1 MSRVHHNFILLDI
14 SFDICYT
21 FADSESGVKKM
32 KKFISLL
39 LVFAMLIMIPF
50 EVSAQEATLDTGL
63 VDIPQKSNEPAEI
76 RTRKQVDGLRMYV
89 DEENPLFMIRN
100 CPIWGGPQTG
110 EAFAEYAIKT
120 YYALPEDIRNFAVI
134 YIDEGTTD
142 MTPER
147 QLEFWDELLTFTDAA
162 NVPIVC
168 QSECFCTNKT
178 RDPFTQEELS
188 AVFREHKSLIGFV
201 QVELSTN
208 GVTNE
213 KLAYDE
219 VTEDNGVN
227 KNILARMKSC
237 IRACAE
243 NGGLFIWQD
252 MEYTYWK
259 KLNYVNHI
267 LKDRE
272 LYDLL
277 KSNSENMIIMDKH
290 NGHGRHFASQSNI
303 LGCWLDGVFGNWGV
317 NLENFLWYEEGFI
330 EYDDVGV
337 KPNEPDPITT
347 AKYPP
352 ALFGIDMIADMVGGA
367 TVYAIEGTFSRG
379 GLYHFIDGEVV
390 LTPTFYDVLYP
401 IYQMILAGSVP
412 SKEQV
417 KEKIKVAYK
426 MTVPYSYPVSGN
438 DAHFLQ
444 GLYCDTFTFFQ
455 EKIENVY
462 LECSKDWVPST
473 GRYYLIPILP
483 IYSNPKEV
491 LPDSYI
497 LDDFKYFLNLLFIT
511 PFKTKFFNKHYEETY
526 TGDGVLFDI
535 NDYVYIFNS
544 NENKTINSE
553 QSVNYTLPKSQKEI
567 SATFPAHTYAV
578 IKEAGER
585 IEIDLCN
592 LRLDTDAV
600 CQGLESEDQ
609 FMRAYAAGGKMD
621 NPRDFRT
628 SVITLT
634 GIADQPVINSSG
646 SNGAK
651 GRAVWNKETQTL
663 TLTVIS
669 NGEVKIILE

>member
-1 MSRVHHNFILLDI
+1 MLFVLPCEAAADAAPQSETDFVLLPEKLN
-14 SFDICYT
+14 ST
-21 FADSESGVKKM
+21 
-32 KKFISLL
+32 
-39 LVFAMLIMIPF
+39 
-50 EVSAQEATLDTGL
+50 T
-63 VDIPQKSNEPAEI
+63 EI

-100 CPIWGGPQTG
+100 CPVWGGPQTG

-120 YYALPEDIRNFAVI
+120 FYALPEDIRNFAVI

-142 MTPER
+142 MTPAR
-147 QLEFWDELLTFTDAA
+147 QLEFWDELLTVTDEA

-188 AVFREHKSLIGFV
+188 AVFKEHKSLIGFV

-252 MEYTYWK
+252 MEYIYWK
-259 KLNYVNHI
+259 KANYVNHI

-277 KSNSENMIIMDKH
+277 KSNSENIIIMDKH
-290 NGHGRHFASQSNI
+290 NGHGRHFASQANI
-303 LGCWLDGVFGNWGV
+303 LGCWLDDVCGNWGV

-337 KPNEPDPITT
+337 APNEPDPITT

-352 ALFGIDMIADMVGGA
+352 ALFGIDMIADMIGGA
-367 TVYAIEGTFSRG
+367 TVYSIEGTFSRG
-379 GLYHFIDGEVV
+379 GLYHFVDGEVIM
-390 LTPTFYDVLYP
+390 TATFYDVLYP
-401 IYQMILAGSVP
+401 IYKMILNGAVP
-412 SKEQV
+412 DKEEV
-417 KEKIKVAYK
+417 KENIKVAYK
-426 MTVPYSYPVSGN
+426 MTLPTSYALSGN
-438 DAHFLQ
+438 DAHLLQ
-444 GLYCDTFTFFQ
+444 GLYCDTFTLFQ
-455 EKIENVY
+455 EKINNPY
-462 LECSKDWVPST
+462 FDCTKDWVPST

-483 IYSNPKEV
+483 IYSKPEQV
-491 LPDSYI
+491 LPDSKI
-497 LDDFKYFLNLLFIT
+497 LNDFTYFLNLLFIN
-511 PFKTKFFNKHYEETY
+511 PIKTKFFNEHYEETY

-544 NENKTINSE
+544 NENKTIDSE
-553 QSVNYTLPKSQKEI
+553 QSVSYTMPESGTKVN
-567 SATFPAHTYAV
+567 ATFVAHTYA
-578 IKEAGER
+578 ILNESKEK
-585 IEIDLCN
+585 IDIDLCN
-592 LRLDTDAV
+592 LRLDAEAV
-600 CQGLESEDQ
+600 CNGLEGEDQ

-621 NPRDFRT
+621 NPKDFRT
-628 SVITLT
+628 SVIELSGFEKEPSVTAT
-634 GIADQPVINSSG
+634 G

-651 GRAVWNKETQTL
+651 LKTEWDETTKTL

-669 NGEVKIILE
+669 NGETIIIVEK

>member
-1 MSRVHHNFILLDI
+1 
-14 SFDICYT
+14 
-21 FADSESGVKKM
+21 M
-32 KKFISLL
+32 KKLISILMIL
-39 LVFAMLIMIPF
+39 TIFIMIPF
-50 EVSAQEATLDTGL
+50 EVSAQKTSYDTGI
-63 VDIPQKSNEPAEI
+63 VDLPEKPNMTTEI
-76 RTRKQVDGLRMYV
+76 RTRKQVDGLRLYV

-100 CPIWGGPQTG
+100 CPVWGGPQTG

-142 MTPER
+142 MTPAR
-147 QLEFWDELLTFTDAA
+147 QLEFWDELLTVTDAA

-178 RDPFTQEELS
+178 RNPFTQEELS
-188 AVFREHKSLIGFV
+188 AVFKEHKSLMGFV

-237 IRACAE
+237 IKACAE

-252 MEYTYWK
+252 MEYIYRK

-277 KSNSENMIIMDKH
+277 KSNSENIIIMDKH
-290 NGHGRHFASQSNI
+290 NGHGRHFASQANI
-303 LGCWLDGVFGNWGV
+303 FGCWLDDVCGNWGV
-317 NLENFLWYEEGFI
+317 NLENFLWYEEGFK

-337 KPNEPDPITT
+337 APNEPHFAYT

-352 ALFGIDMIADMVGGA
+352 ALYGIDMIADMVGGA
-367 TVYAIEGTFSRG
+367 TVYAIEGAFSRG
-379 GLYHFIDGEVV
+379 GLYHFINGEVV
-390 LTPTFYDVLYP
+390 LTNTFWDVLYP
-401 IYQMILAGSVP
+401 FYQLALNGSIP

-426 MTVPYSYPVSGN
+426 MTSPTSYALSGN
-438 DAHFLQ
+438 DAHILQ
-444 GLYCDTFTFFQ
+444 GLYCDTFNFIQ
-455 EKIENVY
+455 EKIDITPY
-462 LECSKDWVPST
+462 FDCTKDWVPST
-473 GRYYLIPILP
+473 GRYHIIPILP
-483 IYSNPKEV
+483 IYSNPEEV
-491 LPDSYI
+491 LPESKILNDFSY
-497 LDDFKYFLNLLFIT
+497 FFNLLFINSI
-511 PFKTKFFNKHYEETY
+511 KTKFFNKYYEETY

-535 NDYVYIFNS
+535 NDYIYIFNS

-553 QSVNYTLPKSQKEI
+553 QSVNYTMPKSQLEI
-567 SATFPAHTYAV
+567 NATFPVHTYA
-578 IKEAGER
+578 IINETKEK

-592 LRLDTDAV
+592 LRLDADAV
-600 CQGLESEDQ
+600 CNGLEDENQ
-609 FMRAYAAGGKMD
+609 FMIDYANGGKMN
-621 NPRDFRT
+621 NPNDFRT
-628 SVITLT
+628 SVITLS
-634 GIADQPVINSSG
+634 GFDSPPSVNACG

-651 GRAVWNKETQTL
+651 GRAEWNEETKTL

-669 NGEVKIILE
+669 NGETRITVE

>member
-1 MSRVHHNFILLDI
+1 
-14 SFDICYT
+14 
-21 FADSESGVKKM
+21 M
-32 KKFISLL
+32 KKVIS
-39 LVFAMLIMIPF
+39 VFLIAVILFMIPF
-50 EVSAQEATLDTGL
+50 EISAQDATVTETESDFVLLPEKTD
-63 VDIPQKSNEPAEI
+63 EPTEI

-110 EAFAEYAIKT
+110 AAFAEYAIKT
-120 YYALPEDIRNFAVI
+120 YNALPEDIRNFAVI

-142 MTPER
+142 MTPQR
-147 QLEFWDELLTFTDAA
+147 QLEFWDELLTITDAA

-188 AVFREHKSLIGFV
+188 DMFKKHKSLIGFV

-237 IRACAE
+237 IKACAE

-252 MEYTYWK
+252 MEYIYWK
-259 KLNYVNHI
+259 KTCYVNHI
-267 LKDRE
+267 LKDKE

-277 KSNSENMIIMDKH
+277 KSNSENVIIMDKH
-290 NGHGRHFASQSNI
+290 NGHGRHFSSQSNI
-303 LGCWLDGVFGNWGV
+303 LGCWLDDVCGNWGV

-330 EYDDVGV
+330 EYDDLGV
-337 KPNEPDPITT
+337 APNEPDPITT

-352 ALFGIDMIADMVGGA
+352 ALFGIDMIADMVAGA

-379 GLYHFIDGEVV
+379 GLYHFVDGEVI

-401 IYQMILAGSVP
+401 IYQMILNGAVP
-412 SKEQV
+412 DKDQV
-417 KEKIKVAYK
+417 KEKINVAYK
-426 MTVPYSYPVSGN
+426 MTLPASYPLRGN

-444 GLYCDTFTFFQ
+444 GLYCDSFTFFQ
-455 EKIENVY
+455 EKFDNIY
-462 LECSKDWVPST
+462 LNCSKDWVPST
-473 GRYYLIPILP
+473 GRYYVIPILP
-483 IYSNPKEV
+483 IYSDPEEV

-497 LDDFKYFLNLLFIT
+497 LNDFKYFFRLLFID
-511 PFKTKFFNKHYEETY
+511 PIKECFFNNRYEETY

-535 NDYVYIFNS
+535 NDYIYVFNS
-544 NENKTINSE
+544 NENKTIDSE
-553 QSVNYTLPKSQKEI
+553 QSVNYTLPKSKKELN
-567 SATFPAHTYAV
+567 ATFVAHTYA
-578 IKEAGER
+578 IFKEDSNK
-585 IEIDLCN
+585 INIDLCN

-600 CQGLESEDQ
+600 CNGLESEDQ
-609 FMRAYAAGGKMD
+609 FMRAYAAGGKRSD
-621 NPRDFRT
+621 PKNFRE
-628 SVITLT
+628 SVIELSGFETEPT
-634 GIADQPVINSSG
+634 VTASG

-651 GRAVWNKETQTL
+651 LKTEWNSQTQTL

-669 NGEVKIILE
+669 NGEVRITVE

>member
-1 MSRVHHNFILLDI
+1 
-14 SFDICYT
+14 
-21 FADSESGVKKM
+21 M
-32 KKFISLL
+32 KKIISII
-39 LVFAMLIMIPF
+39 LIMAIIAILPIQ
-50 EVSAQEATLDTGL
+50 VSSAEA
-63 VDIPQKSNEPAEI
+63 PQSQAEFVLLPEKTMQTTEL
-76 RTRKQVDGLRMYV
+76 RTRKQVEGLRMYV

-110 EAFAEYAIKT
+110 EAFADYAIKT
-120 YYALPEDIRNFAVI
+120 YYALPEDVRNFAVI
-134 YIDEGTTD
+134 YIDEGPTD
-142 MTPER
+142 MTPAR
-147 QLEFWDELLTFTDAA
+147 QLEFWDELLTITDKA

-188 AVFREHKSLIGFV
+188 AVFKEHESLIGFV

-237 IRACAE
+237 IKACAE

-259 KLNYVNHI
+259 KVCYVNHI

-277 KSNSENMIIMDKH
+277 KSNSENVIIMDKH
-290 NGHGRHFASQSNI
+290 NGQGRHFSSQSNI
-303 LGCWLDGVFGNWGV
+303 LGCWLDDVCGNWGV

-330 EYDDVGV
+330 DYDDIGV
-337 KPNEPDPITT
+337 APNEPDPITT
-347 AKYPP
+347 VRYPP

-379 GLYHFIDGEVV
+379 GLYHFVDGEVI

-401 IYQMILAGSVP
+401 FYQMILNGAVP
-412 SKEQV
+412 NKDQV

-426 MTVPYSYPVSGN
+426 MTLPASYPLRGN
-438 DAHFLQ
+438 DAHILQ
-444 GLYCDTFTFFQ
+444 GLYCDSFTLFQ
-455 EKIENVY
+455 ETINNPY
-462 LECSKDWVPST
+462 LDCTKDWVPST
-473 GRYYLIPILP
+473 GRYHIVPILP
-483 IYSNPKEV
+483 IYSNPEEV
-491 LPDSYI
+491 MPDSYI
-497 LDDFKYFLNLLFIT
+497 LNDFKYWFKLLFIDSI
-511 PFKTKFFNKHYEETY
+511 KTKFFNKHYEETY

-535 NDYVYIFNS
+535 NDYIYVFNS
-544 NENKTINSE
+544 NENKTIDSE
-553 QSVNYTLPKSQKEI
+553 QIVNYTLPKSQKELN
-567 SATFPAHTYAV
+567 ATFVAHTYAV
-578 IKEAGER
+578 FKEDSEK
-585 IEIDLCN
+585 INIDLCN

-600 CQGLESEDQ
+600 CNGLENEDQ
-609 FMRAYAAGGKMD
+609 FMRAYAAGEKRSD
-621 NPRDFRT
+621 PKNFRE
-628 SVITLT
+628 SVIELSGFETEPKVT
-634 GIADQPVINSSG
+634 ADG

-651 GRAVWNKETQTL
+651 LSTEWNAQTQTL

-669 NGEVKIILE
+669 NGEVRITVE

>member
-1 MSRVHHNFILLDI
+1 
-14 SFDICYT
+14 
-21 FADSESGVKKM
+21 M
-32 KKFISLL
+32 KKAICLL
-39 LVFAMLIMIPF
+39 LILSMLITIPL
-50 EVSAQEATLDTGL
+50 EVSAQDTSYDTGM
-63 VDIPQKSNEPAEI
+63 VDIPPKSNEPTEI

-120 YYALPEDIRNFAVI
+120 FYALPEDIRNFAVI

-142 MTPER
+142 MTPAR
-147 QLEFWDELLTFTDAA
+147 QLEFWDELLTITDEAG
-162 NVPIVC
+162 VPIVC
-168 QSECFCTNKT
+168 QSECYSTNKK

-188 AVFREHKSLIGFV
+188 AVFKEHPSLMGFV

-213 KLAYDE
+213 KLAYDT
-219 VTEDNGVN
+219 VTVDNGVN
-227 KNILARMKSC
+227 KNILARLKSC
-237 IRACAE
+237 ISACAE

-252 MEYTYWK
+252 MEYIYYK
-259 KLNYVNHI
+259 KANYINQI

-277 KSNSENMIIMDKH
+277 KSNSENIIIMDKH

-303 LGCWLDGVFGNWGV
+303 LGCWLDDVCGNWGV

-330 EYDDVGV
+330 EYDDLGV
-337 KPNEPDPITT
+337 HPNEPDPITT

-367 TVYAIEGTFSRG
+367 TVYAIEGMFSRG

-401 IYQMILAGSVP
+401 IYQLILNGAVP
-412 SKEQV
+412 SKEEV
-417 KEKIKVAYK
+417 KENIKVAYK
-426 MTVPYSYPVSGN
+426 MTYPTHSPALTGN
-438 DAHFLQ
+438 DAHLLQ

-455 EKIENVY
+455 ENFNNIYFDCTKT
-462 LECSKDWVPST
+462 WVPST
-473 GRYYLIPILP
+473 GRYYIVPILP
-483 IYSNPKEV
+483 LYSNPKEV
-491 LPDSYI
+491 LPEAEILNDFSYF
-497 LDDFKYFLNLLFIT
+497 FKLLFIN
-511 PFKTKFFNKHYEETY
+511 PIKVKFFNKHYEETY
-526 TGDGVLFDI
+526 KGDGVLFDI
-535 NDYVYIFNS
+535 NDYIYLFNS
-544 NENKTINSE
+544 NENKTIDSE
-553 QSVNYTLPKSQKEI
+553 QSVSYTMPESKLQLD
-567 SATFPAHTYAV
+567 ATFAAHTYA
-578 IKEAGER
+578 IIDESEGK

-600 CQGLESEDQ
+600 CNRLESEDQ
-609 FMRAYAAGGKMD
+609 FMREYAAGGKMN
-621 NPRDFRT
+621 NPNDFRT
-628 SVITLT
+628 TVIKLT
-634 GIADQPVINSSG
+634 GFESAPSINATG

-651 GRAVWNKETQTL
+651 GRAEWNAKTKTL

-669 NGEVKIILE
+669 NGETRITIN

>member
-1 MSRVHHNFILLDI
+1 
-14 SFDICYT
+14 
-21 FADSESGVKKM
+21 M
-32 KKFISLL
+32 KKIISIILILSMLL
-39 LVFAMLIMIPF
+39 IVPF
-50 EVSAQEATLDTGL
+50 EVSSQGASFDTGI
-63 VDIPQKSNEPAEI
+63 VDIPPKTNEPTEI
-76 RTRKQVDGLRMYV
+76 RTRKKVDGLRMYV

-120 YYALPEDIRNFAVI
+120 YNALPEDIRNFAVI

-142 MTPER
+142 MTPAR
-147 QLEFWDELLTFTDAA
+147 QLEFWDELLTVTDAA

-188 AVFREHKSLIGFV
+188 AVFKEHPSLIGFV

-237 IRACAE
+237 IKACAE

-252 MEYTYWK
+252 MEYIYWK
-259 KLNYVNHI
+259 KANYVNHI

-277 KSNSENMIIMDKH
+277 KANTENVIIMDKH
-290 NGHGRHFASQSNI
+290 NGHGRHFASQANI
-303 LGCWLDGVFGNWGV
+303 LGCWLDDVCGNWGV

-330 EYDDVGV
+330 EYDDIGV
-337 KPNEPDPITT
+337 APNEPDPITT

-352 ALFGIDMIADMVGGA
+352 ALFGIDMISDMVGGA

-379 GLYHFIDGEVV
+379 GLYHFVDGEVI

-401 IYQMILAGSVP
+401 IYQLILNGAVP
-412 SKEQV
+412 DKEEV
-417 KEKIKVAYK
+417 KENIKVAYK
-426 MTVPYSYPVSGN
+426 MSNPRSYALSGN
-438 DAHFLQ
+438 DAHLLQ

-455 EKIENVY
+455 EKINNIY
-462 LECSKDWVPST
+462 FDCTKTWVPST
-473 GRYYLIPILP
+473 ARYYIVPILP
-483 IYSNPKEV
+483 IYSDPKEV
-491 LPDSYI
+491 LPESEI
-497 LDDFKYFLNLLFIT
+497 LTDFKYFINLLFIN
-511 PFKTKFFNKHYEETY
+511 PLKIMFFNDRYEETY

-535 NDYVYIFNS
+535 NDYIYIFNS
-544 NENKTINSE
+544 NENKTIDSE
-553 QSVNYTLPKSQKEI
+553 QTVNYILPKSKIDI
-567 SATFPAHTYAV
+567 SASFVAHTYA
-578 IKEAGER
+578 IINESKDK

-600 CQGLESEDQ
+600 CNGLENEDQ

-621 NPRDFRT
+621 NPKDFRT
-628 SVITLT
+628 SVIKLS
-634 GIADQPVINSSG
+634 GFESQPNVNATG

-651 GRAVWNKETQTL
+651 GRAEWDEQTKTL

-669 NGEVKIILE
+669 NGETRITVE

>member
-1 MSRVHHNFILLDI
+1 MKKIISILLI
-14 SFDICYT
+14 AT
-21 FADSESGVKKM
+21 M
-32 KKFISLL
+32 LL
-39 LVFAMLIMIPF
+39 MIPF
-50 EVSAQEATLDTGL
+50 EAVAVGSTTAEPPAELL
-63 VDIPQKSNEPAEI
+63 PLAPKSNEPAEI
-76 RTRKQVDGLRMYV
+76 RTRKKVDGLRMYV

-100 CPIWGGPQTG
+100 CPVWGGPQTG

-120 YYALPEDIRNFAVI
+120 YNALPEDIRSFAVI

-142 MTPER
+142 MTPAR
-147 QLEFWDELLTFTDAA
+147 QLEFWDELLTVTDAA

-188 AVFREHKSLIGFV
+188 AVFKEHPSLIGFV

-227 KNILARMKSC
+227 KNILARLKSC
-237 IRACAE
+237 IKACAE

-252 MEYTYWK
+252 MEYIYYK
-259 KLNYVNHI
+259 KANYINQI

-277 KSNSENMIIMDKH
+277 KANTENVIIMDKH

-303 LGCWLDGVFGNWGV
+303 LGCWLDDVCGNWGV

-337 KPNEPDPITT
+337 APNEPDPITT

-352 ALFGIDMIADMVGGA
+352 ALYGIDMIADLVGGA

-379 GLYHFIDGEVV
+379 GLYHFVDGEVI

-401 IYQMILAGSVP
+401 IYQLILNGAVP
-412 SKEQV
+412 DKEEV
-417 KEKIKVAYK
+417 KENIKVAYK
-426 MTVPYSYPVSGN
+426 MTLPRSYALSGN
-438 DAHFLQ
+438 DAHLLQ
-444 GLYCDTFTFFQ
+444 GLYCDVFSF
-455 EKIENVY
+455 IDENFDISPY
-462 LECSKDWVPST
+462 FDCTKTWVPST

-483 IYSNPKEV
+483 IYSDPEEV
-491 LPDSYI
+491 LPESEI
-497 LDDFKYFLNLLFIT
+497 LNDFTYFLNLLFIN
-511 PFKTKFFNKHYEETY
+511 PIKQKFFNKRYEETY

-535 NDYVYIFNS
+535 NDYIYIFNS
-544 NENKTINSE
+544 NENKT
-553 QSVNYTLPKSQKEI
+553 VNAKQTVSCTLPENKVQLYAELE
-567 SATFPAHTYAV
+567 AHTYA
-578 IKEAGER
+578 IIDEREDR

-600 CQGLESEDQ
+600 CAGLEGEDQ
-609 FMRAYAAGGKMD
+609 FMQAYAAGGKMG
-621 NPRDFRT
+621 NPNDFRVT
-628 SVITLT
+628 VITLT
-634 GIADQPVINSSG
+634 GFDTCPSVDATA
-646 SNGAK
+646 SNNAK
-651 GRAVWNKETQTL
+651 GKMEWDEATKTL
-663 TLTVIS
+663 TLTAYT
-669 NGEVKIILE
+669 NGETRITVIPE

>member
-1 MSRVHHNFILLDI
+1 
-14 SFDICYT
+14 
-21 FADSESGVKKM
+21 M
-32 KKFISLL
+32 KKIICLL
-39 LVFAMLIMIPF
+39 LALSMLVMIPL
-50 EVSAQEATLDTGL
+50 EATAQSSTETQIISDFELL
-63 VDIPQKSNEPAEI
+63 PEKSNNTTEI
-76 RTRKQVDGLRMYV
+76 RTRKKVDGLRMYV

-110 EAFAEYAIKT
+110 EAFASYAIKT

-142 MTPER
+142 MTPAR
-147 QLEFWDELLTFTDAA
+147 QLEFWDELLTITDEA

-188 AVFREHKSLIGFV
+188 AVFKKHPSLIGFV

-213 KLAYDE
+213 KLAYEE

-237 IRACAE
+237 IKACAE

-252 MEYTYWK
+252 MEYIYWK

-267 LKDRE
+267 MKDKE

-277 KSNSENMIIMDKH
+277 KSNSENIVIMDKH

-303 LGCWLDGVFGNWGV
+303 LGCWLDGVCGNWGV

-330 EYDDVGV
+330 EYDDLGV
-337 KPNEPDPITT
+337 APNEPDPITT

-352 ALFGIDMIADMVGGA
+352 ALYGIDMIADMVGGA

-401 IYQMILAGSVP
+401 IYQMILNGSVP
-412 SKEQV
+412 DKDEV
-417 KEKIKVAYK
+417 KQNIKVAYK
-426 MTVPYSYPVSGN
+426 MTLPYSYPLSGN
-438 DAHFLQ
+438 DAHLLQ
-444 GLYCDTFTFFQ
+444 GLYCDTFTLIQ
-455 EKIENVY
+455 EKINNIY
-462 LECSKDWVPST
+462 FDCTKTWVPST
-473 GRYYLIPILP
+473 GRYFIIPILP
-483 IYSNPKEV
+483 IYSNPAEV
-491 LPDSYI
+491 LPEANI
-497 LDDFKYFLNLLFIT
+497 LNDFTYFLNLLFIN
-511 PFKTKFFNKHYEETY
+511 PLKTRFFNKHYEQTY
-526 TGDGVLFDI
+526 TGNGVLFDI
-535 NDYVYIFNS
+535 NDRVYIFNS
-544 NENKTINSE
+544 NENKTIDSE
-553 QSVNYTLPKSQKEI
+553 QNVTYTLPDSKKAI
-567 SATFPAHTYAV
+567 NTTFVAHTYA
-578 IKEAGER
+578 IIDESAEK
-585 IEIDLCN
+585 ISIDLCN

-600 CQGLESEDQ
+600 CKGLENEDQ

-621 NPRDFRT
+621 NPNDFRT
-628 SVITLT
+628 SVIELSGFESEPNVT
-634 GIADQPVINSSG
+634 ASG

-651 GRAVWNKETQTL
+651 LKTEWNAETQKL

-669 NGEVKIILE
+669 NGEVRITIE

>member
-1 MSRVHHNFILLDI
+1 
-14 SFDICYT
+14 
-21 FADSESGVKKM
+21 M
-32 KKFISLL
+32 KKIICLL
-39 LVFAMLIMIPF
+39 LILSMLIAVPF
-50 EVSAQEATLDTGL
+50 EVSSQETSFDTGI
-63 VDIPQKSNEPAEI
+63 VDIPPKTNEPTAI

-142 MTPER
+142 MTPAR
-147 QLEFWDELLTFTDAA
+147 QLEFWDELLTVTDAA
-162 NVPIVC
+162 KVPIVC
-168 QSECFCTNKT
+168 QSECFCTNKK

-188 AVFREHKSLIGFV
+188 AVFKEHPSLIGFV

-237 IRACAE
+237 IKACAE

-252 MEYTYWK
+252 MEYIYWK
-259 KLNYVNHI
+259 KANYVNHI

-277 KSNSENMIIMDKH
+277 KANTENVIIMDKH

-303 LGCWLDGVFGNWGV
+303 LGCWLDDVCGNWGV

-330 EYDDVGV
+330 EYDDLGV
-337 KPNEPDPITT
+337 APNEPDPLTT

-367 TVYAIEGTFSRG
+367 TVYAIEGMFSRG
-379 GLYHFIDGEVV
+379 GLYHFVDGEVI

-401 IYQMILAGSVP
+401 IYQMILNGAVP
-412 SKEQV
+412 DKEEV
-417 KEKIKVAYK
+417 KENIKVAYK
-426 MTVPYSYPVSGN
+426 MSNPRSYALSGN
-438 DAHFLQ
+438 DAHLLQ

-455 EKIENVY
+455 EKINNIY
-462 LECSKDWVPST
+462 FDCTKTWVPST
-473 GRYYLIPILP
+473 GRYYIIPILP

-491 LPDSYI
+491 LPESEI
-497 LDDFKYFLNLLFIT
+497 LTDFKYFINLLFIN
-511 PFKTKFFNKHYEETY
+511 PLKMMFFNDRYEETY

-535 NDYVYIFNS
+535 NDYIYIFNS
-544 NENKTINSE
+544 NENKTIDSE
-553 QSVNYTLPKSQKEI
+553 QTVNYTLPKSKINI
-567 SATFPAHTYAV
+567 SASFVAHTYA
-578 IKEAGER
+578 IINESEEK

-600 CQGLESEDQ
+600 CNGLENEDQ
-609 FMRAYAAGGKMD
+609 FMRAYAAGGRMD
-621 NPRDFRT
+621 NPKDFRT
-628 SVITLT
+628 SVIKLS
-634 GIADQPVINSSG
+634 GFESSPSVNATG

-651 GRAVWNKETQTL
+651 GRAEWDEETKTL

-669 NGEVKIILE
+669 NGETRITVE

>member
-1 MSRVHHNFILLDI
+1 MKRLISFILIL
-14 SFDICYT
+14 
-21 FADSESGVKKM
+21 
-32 KKFISLL
+32 SLL
-39 LVFAMLIMIPF
+39 LIIPF
-50 EVSAQEATLDTGL
+50 EASADETSYDTGI
-63 VDIPQKSNEPAEI
+63 VDLPQKTNNPTEI
-76 RTRKQVDGLRMYV
+76 RTRKKVDGLRMYV

-110 EAFAEYAIKT
+110 EAFAGYAIKT

-142 MTPER
+142 MTPAR
-147 QLEFWDELLTFTDAA
+147 QLEFWDELLTVTDAA

-178 RDPFTQEELS
+178 RNPFTQEELS
-188 AVFREHKSLIGFV
+188 AVFKKHPSLIGFV

-237 IRACAE
+237 IKACAE

-252 MEYTYWK
+252 MEYIYWK
-259 KLNYVNHI
+259 KANYVNHI

-277 KSNSENMIIMDKH
+277 KSNTENIVIMDKH

-303 LGCWLDGVFGNWGV
+303 LGCWLDGVCGNWGV

-330 EYDDVGV
+330 EYDDLGV
-337 KPNEPDPITT
+337 APNEPDPITT

-379 GLYHFIDGEVV
+379 GLYHFVDGEVI

-401 IYQMILAGSVP
+401 IYQMILNGAVP
-412 SKEQV
+412 SKEEV
-417 KEKIKVAYK
+417 KKNIKVAYQMK
-426 MTVPYSYPVSGN
+426 MPRAYALSGN
-438 DAHFLQ
+438 DAHLLQ
-444 GLYCDTFTFFQ
+444 GLYCDTFSFIE
-455 EKIENVY
+455 EKLDVTPY
-462 LECSKDWVPST
+462 FDCTKDWVPST

-483 IYSNPKEV
+483 IYSNPEEV
-491 LPDSYI
+491 LPESKILNDFSY
-497 LDDFKYFLNLLFIT
+497 FFNLLFIN
-511 PFKTKFFNKHYEETY
+511 PIKIRFFNKYYEETY
-526 TGDGVLFDI
+526 KGDGVLFDI
-535 NDYVYIFNS
+535 NDYIYIFNS
-544 NENKTINSE
+544 NENKTIDSE
-553 QSVNYTLPKSQKEI
+553 QSVSYTLPKSKKEI
-567 SATFPAHTYAV
+567 NATFVAHTYA
-578 IKEAGER
+578 IINETEEK

-600 CQGLESEDQ
+600 CNGLESEDQ
-609 FMRAYAAGGKMD
+609 FMRAYAAGGKMN
-621 NPRDFRT
+621 NPNDFRT
-628 SVITLT
+628 SVIELKGFETAPSVNAT
-634 GIADQPVINSSG
+634 G

-651 GRAVWNKETQTL
+651 GRAEWNAETKTL

-669 NGEVKIILE
+669 NGETRIIIE

>member
-1 MSRVHHNFILLDI
+1 
-14 SFDICYT
+14 
-21 FADSESGVKKM
+21 M
-32 KKFISLL
+32 KKAISIILILATLL
-39 LVFAMLIMIPF
+39 IIPF
-50 EVSAQEATLDTGL
+50 DVSAQTTEPSYDTGL
-63 VDIPQKSNEPAEI
+63 VDLPEKSNAPVEI

-120 YYALPEDIRNFAVI
+120 YNALPEDIRSFAVI

-142 MTPER
+142 MTPAR
-147 QLEFWDELLTFTDAA
+147 QLEFWDELLTVTDEA

-188 AVFREHKSLIGFV
+188 AVFKEHKSLIGFV

-227 KNILARMKSC
+227 KNILARLKSC

-252 MEYTYWK
+252 MEYIYRK

-277 KSNSENMIIMDKH
+277 KSNTENIIIMDKH
-290 NGHGRHFASQSNI
+290 NGHGRHFASQANI
-303 LGCWLDGVFGNWGV
+303 LGCWLDDVCGNWGV

-352 ALFGIDMIADMVGGA
+352 ALYGIDMIADMVGGA

-379 GLYHFIDGEVV
+379 GLYHFINGEVV
-390 LTPTFYDVLYP
+390 LTNTFWDVLYP
-401 IYQMILAGSVP
+401 FYQMALNGSIP

-426 MTVPYSYPVSGN
+426 MTSPTSYALSGN
-438 DAHFLQ
+438 DAHVLQ
-444 GLYCDTFTFFQ
+444 GLYCDTFNFIQ
-455 EKIENVY
+455 EKIDITPY
-462 LECSKDWVPST
+462 FDCTKDWVPST
-473 GRYYLIPILP
+473 GRYYIVPILP
-483 IYSNPKEV
+483 IYSNPEEV
-491 LPDSYI
+491 LPESYI
-497 LDDFKYFLNLLFIT
+497 LNDFKYFINLLFID
-511 PFKTKFFNKHYEETY
+511 PIKERFFNKHYKETY
-526 TGDGVLFDI
+526 TGNGVLFDI
-535 NDYVYIFNS
+535 NDYIYIFNS
-544 NENKTINSE
+544 NENKTIDSE
-553 QSVNYTLPKSQKEI
+553 QSVSYTLPKSQNKI
-567 SATFPAHTYAV
+567 KTTFATHTYAI
-578 IKEAGER
+578 IKESEEK

-600 CQGLESEDQ
+600 CNGLESEDQ

-621 NPRDFRT
+621 NPKDFRT
-628 SVITLT
+628 SVIEISGFESQPSTLIGT
-634 GIADQPVINSSG
+634 G

-651 GRAVWNKETQTL
+651 GRAVWDPDTNTL

-669 NGEVKIILE
+669 NGETRITIE

>member
-1 MSRVHHNFILLDI
+1 MKKIICLLLIISMIFVVPFDASAQDN
-14 SFDICYT
+14 SFD
-21 FADSESGVKKM
+21 
-32 KKFISLL
+32 
-39 LVFAMLIMIPF
+39 
-50 EVSAQEATLDTGL
+50 TGI
-63 VDIPQKSNEPAEI
+63 VDLPEKSNAPCEI
-76 RTRKQVDGLRMYV
+76 RTRKKVDGFRMYV

-120 YYALPEDIRNFAVI
+120 YYALPVDVRSFAVI

-142 MTPER
+142 MTPAR
-147 QLEFWDELLTFTDAA
+147 QLEFWDELLTVTDAA

-188 AVFREHKSLIGFV
+188 AVFKEHPSLIGFV

-227 KNILARMKSC
+227 KNILARLKSC
-237 IRACAE
+237 IKACAE

-252 MEYTYWK
+252 MEYIYYK
-259 KLNYVNHI
+259 KANYINQI
-267 LKDRE
+267 LEDRE

-277 KSNSENMIIMDKH
+277 KSNTENIILMDKH

-303 LGCWLDGVFGNWGV
+303 LGCWLDGVCGNWGV
-317 NLENFLWYEEGFI
+317 NLENFLWYEEGFT
-330 EYDDVGV
+330 EYDSVGL
-337 KPNEPDPITT
+337 KPNEPDFAYT

-379 GLYHFIDGEVV
+379 GLYHFVDGEVV

-401 IYQMILAGSVP
+401 FYQMALNGSVP

-426 MTVPYSYPVSGN
+426 MTTPHTYALSGN
-438 DAHFLQ
+438 DAHLLQ
-444 GLYCDTFTFFQ
+444 GLYCDTFTFIE
-455 EKIENVY
+455 EKIDITPY
-462 LECSKDWVPST
+462 FDCTKTWVPST

-483 IYSNPKEV
+483 IYSNPEEV
-491 LPDSYI
+491 LPESKILNDFSY
-497 LDDFKYFLNLLFIT
+497 FFNLLFIN
-511 PFKTKFFNKHYEETY
+511 PIKIKFFNKYYEETY
-526 TGDGVLFDI
+526 KGDGVLFDI
-535 NDYVYIFNS
+535 NNYIYIFNS
-544 NENKTINSE
+544 NENKITDSE
-553 QSVNYTLPKSQKEI
+553 QTVSYTLPKSKKEI
-567 SATFPAHTYAV
+567 TATFAAHTYAV
-578 IKEAGER
+578 INETSEK
-585 IEIDLCN
+585 IDIDLCN

-600 CQGLESEDQ
+600 CNGLEDENQ
-609 FMRAYAAGGKMD
+609 FMVSYAQGGKMD

-628 SVITLT
+628 SVIEISGFETQPMEI
-634 GIADQPVINSSG
+634 IATG

-651 GRAVWNKETQTL
+651 GRAEWNAETQTL

-669 NGEVKIILE
+669 NGEVRISIK